1 MTFRAVRFVGL
12 LAILVLAGLGAV
24 PSNAYA
30 AFPGANGKL
39 AFCSNRDGNF
49 EIYTMNADGSAQT
62 RLTNNLGDDSFPAW
76 SPDGTTLAFMSNRD
90 GNLEI
95 YTMNADGSG
104 ERRLTS
110 NLLDDRL
117 PGWSPDGTKIA
128 FDRVDGDIDVW
139 SMNADGSAQTRLT
152 TEIAFGPVWSP
163 DANKIVF
170 SSYRDGFNFEVY
182 SMNADG
188 SAQTRLT
195 TTAGADADPDWSPDG
210 SQITFRSHRDGN
222 GEIYSM
228 NADGSAQT
236 RLTNDPAKN
245 MYPSWSPDGTKIAF
259 QSDGA
264 GAGEIYSMNADGSA
278 QTRLTIGA
286 AAGDG
291 TDWQPIVAIG
301 SGGGAANGGSS
312 ATSSAPASTP
322 TAPTFAATQA
332 TCAMR
337 ATTTKL
343 FVRYTTRVGVRVLC
357 GNSARAGV
365 KVTLSAIRGIRRKT
379 LTTDRFGFVLFS
391 FVARSRKTTARISA
405 PGMPSLILRA
415 TLRHTSVAAFSGLG
429 TRVRRSARSNCR
441 GITFKPRQLVSGA
454 TTRVSVQV
462 NYRRKPVANALVLVR
477 GGDVRATRTTAR
489 RGSVRFRLAPR
500 AAGRLRLSV
509 PNVSSCVKRLAV
521 AS

>member
-222 GEIYSM
+222 
-228 NADGSAQT
+228 
-236 RLTNDPAKN
+236 
-245 MYPSWSPDGTKIAF
+245 
-259 QSDGA
+259 
-264 GAGEIYSMNADGSA
+264 GEIYSMNADGSA